1 MISGTVHARE
11 WITAPVI
18 EYIAKQ
24 LVDGYKAG
32 DNDTQ
37 AVLDNYD
44 FYMFPFVN
52 PDGKP

>member
-1 MISGTVHARE
+1 VHARE

-32 DNDTQ
+32 DNATQ